1 VERRCDARS
10 IPSTAVNEVKKASRA
25 KSKVLLV
32 DDHPLVRDGLAQLI
46 RGEADMTVCGEAAS
60 AEQALEAVIRLDPD
74 LAIVDITLGGV
85 NGIELIKNLKAV
97 RPLIPV
103 LVLSMH
109 DESHYAERALRAGAS
124 GYVMKREARDRIME
138 AIRTVLSGGDYVSE
152 RMKKSIVH
160 QYLHGISGKETSPID
175 RLSDRE
181 VEVLNL
187 LGEGLSSK
195 DIADRLHL
203 SQKTVDSHRT
213 HLKEKLNLKGAP
225 ELLRFAFEWV
235 HSQEST

>member
-1 VERRCDARS
+1 MKN
-10 IPSTAVNEVKKASRA
+10 PTKAKA
-25 KSKVLLV
+25 KILLV

-46 RGEADMTVCGEAAS
+46 GGEADMTVCGEAAS
-60 AEQALEAVIRLDPD
+60 AEQALEAVTRLNPD
-74 LAIVDITLGGV
+74 LAIVDITLVGA

-124 GYVMKREARDRIME
+124 GYVMKREARDRIMD
-138 AIRTVLSGGDYVSE
+138 AIRIVLAGGDYLSE
-152 RMKKSIVH
+152 KMQKSIVH
-160 QYLHGISGKETSPID
+160 RYLHGIDSKETSPIE

-195 DIADRLHL
+195 EIADQLHL
-203 SQKTVDSHRT
+203 SQKTVDAHRT
-213 HLKEKLNLKGAP
+213 HLKEKLSLKGAP
-225 ELLRFAFEWV
+225 ELLRFAFDWV
-235 HSQEST
+235 HAQEST

>member
-1 VERRCDARS
+1 M
-10 IPSTAVNEVKKASRA
+10 KKATKT

-32 DDHPLVRDGLAQLI
+32 DDYAVVREGLAQLI
-46 RGEADMTVCGEAAS
+46 RGEADMAVCGEAAS
-60 AEQALEAVIRLDPD
+60 AEEAVGAVTRLKPD
-74 LAIVDITLGGV
+74 LAIVDIALGGV

-97 RPLIPV
+97 RPSLPV

-109 DESHYAERALRAGAS
+109 DESYYAERALRAGAS

-138 AIRTVLSGGDYVSE
+138 AIRTVLAGSDYLSE
-152 RMKKSIVH
+152 RMQKSIVH
-160 QYLHGISGKETSPID
+160 QYLHGTGSKETSPID

-187 LGEGLSSK
+187 LGKGLSSK
-195 DIADRLHL
+195 DIAARLHL

-213 HLKEKLNLKGAP
+213 HLKEKLNLKGGP
-225 ELLRFAFEWV
+225 ELVRFAFEWV
-235 HSQEST
+235 HSQESE

>member
-1 VERRCDARS
+1 M
-10 IPSTAVNEVKKASRA
+10 AS
-25 KSKVLLV
+25 KSKILLV
-32 DDHPLVRDGLAQLI
+32 DDHPIVREGLTQLI

-60 AEQALEAVIRLDPD
+60 AEQALDAVTRLNPD
-74 LAIVDITLGGV
+74 LAIVDITLVGA

-109 DESHYAERALRAGAS
+109 EESHYAERALRAGAS
-124 GYVMKREARDRIME
+124 GYVMKQEARDRIIE
-138 AIRTVLSGGDYVSE
+138 AIRTVIAGGDYLSE
-152 RMKKSIVH
+152 KMQRSIVH
-160 QYLHGISGKETSPID
+160 RYLHGIDSKETSPID

-195 DIADRLHL
+195 DIAVRLHL

-213 HLKEKLNLKGAP
+213 HLKEKLGLKDAP
-225 ELLRFAFEWV
+225 ELIRFAFDWI
-235 HSQEST
+235 HAQESDLN